1 MTLVIS
7 QVTTDAP
14 VSFWSE
20 KVYSKGFEVIYEAED
35 VTSCGAGGFNKEKVK
50 AVLEYIAK
58 ADEEITVNHLKKM
71 EKEKGSNTKFVCFQE
86 AYTKAETRVLSA
98 SSFRAS

>member
-35 VTSCGAGGFNKEKVK
+35 VTSCGAGVS
-50 AVLEYIAK
+50 
-58 ADEEITVNHLKKM
+58 TKK
-71 EKEKGSNTKFVCFQE
+71 
-86 AYTKAETRVLSA
+86 R
-98 SSFRAS
+98 